1 MHDITVMSSCI
12 ANSYGRSSID
22 SIDWM
27 LNCFDIALLSA
38 NESLVMGIHAQ
49 WCSIGNI
56 LSWISAALCYSWVEQ
71 ENLAN
76 AKVNARQHCVSLS
89 CLCNSLTQIEWVAR
103 LLLPPKHAK
112 SRKFRENSTL
122 QQFKVIQS
130 HRSWC
135 QWKAHMWLPI
145 SH

>member
-56 LSWISAALCYSWVEQ
+56 LSWISAALCYS
-71 ENLAN
+71 
-76 AKVNARQHCVSLS
+76 
-89 CLCNSLTQIEWVAR
+89 
-103 LLLPPKHAK
+103 
-112 SRKFRENSTL
+112 
-122 QQFKVIQS
+122 
-130 HRSWC
+130 
-135 QWKAHMWLPI
+135 
-145 SH
+145 